1 MSTVTFL
8 SDSTA
13 AFFVIRGEPRGLLP
27 TASVENHYR
36 KCNHAQCN
44 HVPTKQNLADTAT
57 RDIAAGDL
65 TANSEWI
72 QGPEFLWGDCAE
84 WPVEDVSASN
94 YPKAGVELKR
104 KEKCS
109 TRASWWDCLS
119 ILPSILAWADFH
131 GPEPGYCAFDI
142 TYAIEMTSIGAV
154 DDGRAERGRTSLDHN
169 ATVSRW
175 RFMLCQVGAQFL
187 AAVVLRTST
196 HSWWRKFFMLH

>member
-1 MSTVTFL
+1 MKSLSVPRGELAGSQLAVCLVKQLELNMSTVTFL

-72 QGPEFLWGDCAE
+72 QGPEFL
-84 WPVEDVSASN
+84 
-94 YPKAGVELKR
+94 
-104 KEKCS
+104 
-109 TRASWWDCLS
+109 
-119 ILPSILAWADFH
+119 
-131 GPEPGYCAFDI
+131 
-142 TYAIEMTSIGAV
+142 
-154 DDGRAERGRTSLDHN
+154 
-169 ATVSRW
+169 
-175 RFMLCQVGAQFL
+175 
-187 AAVVLRTST
+187 
-196 HSWWRKFFMLH
+196 